1 MLDLVRHTCLRGR
14 AQVIPA
20 EMTRQTGGISSATP
34 EPAPV
39 EVGHMSHSEL
49 DSSSCATADTSEYLK
64 DKQTTLLRVHC
75 SLCQTPLEKPMKCSK
90 VLVVKF
96 LNLNVAYAHQDYFQC
111 KSVWYCSKE
120 VRCAPVGLCKTDVAC
135 LFD

>member
-1 MLDLVRHTCLRGR
+1 
-14 AQVIPA
+14 
-20 EMTRQTGGISSATP
+20 
-34 EPAPV
+34 
-39 EVGHMSHSEL
+39 MSHSEL
-49 DSSSCATADTSEYLK
+49 DNSSCATADASEYLK

-75 SLCQTPLEKPMKCSK
+75 SQCQTPLEKPMKCSK
-90 VLVVKF
+90 
-96 LNLNVAYAHQDYFQC
+96 C